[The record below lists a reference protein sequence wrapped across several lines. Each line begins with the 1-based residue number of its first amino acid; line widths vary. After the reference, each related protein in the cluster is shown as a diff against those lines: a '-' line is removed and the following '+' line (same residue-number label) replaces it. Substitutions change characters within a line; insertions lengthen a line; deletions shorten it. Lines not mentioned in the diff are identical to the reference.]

1 MKKIFIIAEAGV
13 NHNGDMGMAIKLIDA
28 AVDAGADAVKFQTF
42 KSELLTSRYAQKADY
57 QKENDK
63 GSSLQLSMLKG
74 LELSFSDFKELKE
87 YCDQKGIIFMSTP
100 FDHESIDFLYG
111 IGMELFKAPS
121 GDITNIPYLRKIGS
135 LGKKVILSTG
145 MSGLGDIETALDALE
160 GAKEISL
167 LHCTTSYPA
176 PFESVNLN
184 ALNTIKVAFGLPVG
198 YSDHTEGIEVSIGA
212 AALGAEII
220 EKHFTL
226 DKTLKG
232 PDHKASLEPDE
243 LRAMVDSIRNIELAM
258 GSGLKRMSAVEQGN
272 AMAARKSI
280 VAKTNI
286 KAGELFTEDNLTVKR
301 PGTGISPV
309 YYNHIIGRTA
319 RRDYSEDDMI
329 IDD

>member
-145 MSGLGDIETALDALE
+145 MSGLGDIEIALDALE

-232 PDHKASLEPDE
+232 PDHKASLEPNE